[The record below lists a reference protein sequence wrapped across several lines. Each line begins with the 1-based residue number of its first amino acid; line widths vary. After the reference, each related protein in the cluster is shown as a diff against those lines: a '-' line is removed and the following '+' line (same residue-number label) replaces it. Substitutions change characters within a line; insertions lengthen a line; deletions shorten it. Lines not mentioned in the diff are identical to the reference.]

1 MAMGAPVVP
10 PFLVVRNISKAF
22 GGAKAL
28 RNASLDIVAGE
39 VHGLVGAN
47 GAGKSTMI
55 RILA

>member
-28 RNASLDIVAGE
+28 RNASLDIVAGRFT
-39 VHGLVGAN
+39 GWSAPMGRA
-47 GAGKSTMI
+47 S
-55 RILA
+55 RR